1 MSDESEVF
9 LREGEA
15 WIGNGDLLLARYGGL
30 YVYRLEGGAM
40 LMGIP
45 GKGEVSVDSLLMGD
59 GKPETATDG
68 NVTTIRPALAA
79 VPREEK

>member
-1 MSDESEVF
+1 MSEETEVF

-15 WIGNGDLLLARYGGL
+15 WIADGEALCARYGGL

-45 GKGEVSVDSLLMGD
+45 GKGEVSVDSLLMD
-59 GKPETATDG
+59 EGKPEVENGGKVAT
-68 NVTTIRPALAA
+68 IKPA
-79 VPREEK
+79 PRRTD

>member
-1 MSDESEVF
+1 MIQDTEVY

-15 WIGNGDLLLARYGGL
+15 WIRDADALCARFGGL

-45 GKGEVSVDSLLMGD
+45 GKGEVSVDSLLMDEGKSHAAKAGD
-59 GKPETATDG
+59 
-68 NVTTIRPALAA
+68 NVTTIKPA
-79 VPREEK
+79 PRRE

>member
-1 MSDESEVF
+1 MTQETEVF

-15 WIGNGDLLLARYGGL
+15 HIPDGDALCKRYGGL

-45 GKGEVSVDSLLMGD
+45 GKGEVSVDSLLMDD
-59 GKPETATDG
+59 GKPATATAG
-68 NVTTIRPALAA
+68 NVTTLKPAS
-79 VPREEK
+79 RRTD

>member
-1 MSDESEVF
+1 VIQDTEVY

-15 WIGNGDLLLARYGGL
+15 WIGDADALCVRFGGL

-45 GKGEVSVDSLLMGD
+45 GKGEVSVDSLLMDEGRS
-59 GKPETATDG
+59 KTATAGD
-68 NVTTIRPALAA
+68 NVTTIKPAS
-79 VPREEK
+79 RRTD

>member
-1 MSDESEVF
+1 VIQDTEVY

-15 WIGNGDLLLARYGGL
+15 WIGDAAALCARFGGL

-45 GKGEVSVDSLLMGD
+45 GKGEVSVDALLMD
-59 GKPETATDG
+59 EGKSQTATAGD
-68 NVTTIRPALAA
+68 NVTTLKPA
-79 VPREEK
+79 PRRTD